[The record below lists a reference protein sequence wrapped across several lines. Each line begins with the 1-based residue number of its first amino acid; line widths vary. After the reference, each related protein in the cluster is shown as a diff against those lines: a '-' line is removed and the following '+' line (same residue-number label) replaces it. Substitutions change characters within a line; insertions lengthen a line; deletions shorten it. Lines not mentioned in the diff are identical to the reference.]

1 MSTLQRYDMEAMSY
15 SGAWVKEIPSED
27 GEWVKADE
35 AIALEKELEDER
47 KENKMF
53 IELNAKL
60 TAEAQQLRE
69 INTRFLSA
77 IIDVSCPLCGLKKL
91 EER

>member
-1 MSTLQRYDMEAMSY
+1 MNIITVNHTALNGTEALDVVM
-15 SGAWVKEIPSED
+15 
-27 GEWVKADE
+27 ADE
-35 AIALEKELEDER
+35 AIALEKELEDVR

-60 TAEAQQLRE
+60 TREAQQLRE

-91 EER
+91 EEK

>member
-1 MSTLQRYDMEAMSY
+1 MNIITVNHYYA
-15 SGAWVKEIPSED
+15 GTGNIPPSFQSLD
-27 GEWVKADE
+27 VVMADE

-60 TAEAQQLRE
+60 TEEAQQLRE

-77 IIDVSCPLCGLKKL
+77 IIDVSCPLCGLKKY
-91 EER
+91 